1 MIKQSL
7 LADLVTDLPASV
19 RLQKLVTS
27 LHSYFSC
34 GAVVL
39 LRKEGDMLRPVAQQ
53 GLVKEAFGRHFELAQ
68 HPRLAVLCNSRE
80 AICFEPDSP
89 LPDPYDGL
97 IEALPKQPLAVHD
110 CMGMALYIEGNLWG
124 VVTLDALEQ
133 GTFNEHHRQELQRC
147 SLVIEAM
154 LRMTRLEQDNKAL
167 RQGRQDELQMATKLQ
182 TGANIIGNSTAIRG
196 VLEELRIVAQSD
208 LPVLL
213 LGDTGTGKELFARQ
227 LHAQSRRANQPMV
240 YINCAALPESLAE
253 SELFG
258 HSKGAFSGA
267 VSERQGRFESAHG
280 GTLFLDEVGE
290 LPLSIQAKLLRV
302 LQNGEVQRLG
312 TDKVRHVDV
321 RIVAATN
328 RKLQEQIKQKEF
340 RADLYHRLSV
350 YPLHIPPLRDREHD
364 ILLLAGFFLEQN
376 RTRLG
381 FRSLRLNPSTEQML
395 LQYSWPGNVRELEHI
410 ISRAAIKALS
420 LGHVSTEIVTLTPDY
435 FDGLSAPTDFTPAL
449 TSTVESK
456 TPAVLPTLRDAVDQT
471 QRQLIQEALQQS
483 EQSWAQAARLLEV
496 DSSNLHKL
504 ARRLGLKSALNE

>member
-1 MIKQSL
+1 MLHTTLI
-7 LADLVTDLPASV
+7 ADLVTDLPGPV

-27 LHSYFSC
+27 LHHYFSC

-39 LRKEGDMLRPVAQQ
+39 LRKEEDSLRPIAQQ
-53 GLVKEAFGRHFELAQ
+53 GLVKDALGRHFQLAQ
-68 HPRLAVLCNSRE
+68 HPRLAMLCRSRE
-80 AICFEPDSP
+80 AIRFEPDSP

-97 IEALPKQPLAVHD
+97 IEALPNQHLAVHD
-110 CMGMALYIEGNLWG
+110 CMGMALFIEGALWG
-124 VVTLDALEQ
+124 VVTLDALEP
-133 GTFNEHHRQELQRC
+133 GTFNEQHRVQLQSC
-147 SLVIEAM
+147 ALVIEAM

-167 RQGRQDELQMATKLQ
+167 RQGRQDALQMETKLQ
-182 TGANIIGNSTAIRG
+182 TGADIIGQSDAIKS
-196 VLEELRIVAQSD
+196 VLEELRVVAQSD

-227 LHAQSRRANQPMV
+227 LHAKSQRAHKPMV
-240 YINCAALPESLAE
+240 YVNCAALPESLAE

-267 VSERQGRFESAHG
+267 ASERQGRFESAHE
-280 GTLFLDEVGE
+280 GTIFLDEVGE

-328 RKLQEQIKQKEF
+328 RKLQEQIRTKEF

-350 YPLHIPPLRDREHD
+350 YPLHIPPLKQRGND

-381 FRSLRLNPSTEQML
+381 FRSLRLSGSSEQML
-395 LQYSWPGNVRELEHI
+395 LNYPWPGNVRELEHV

-420 LGHVSTEIVTLTPDY
+420 LGEVRTDIVTLTPDF
-435 FDGLSAPTDFTPAL
+435 FDGLNTPGQVTEVHASPQRQRN
-449 TSTVESK
+449 TSPSL
-456 TPAVLPTLRDAVDQT
+456 LPLRDAVETT
-471 QRQLIQEALQQS
+471 QRQLIQEALQQTN
-483 EQSWAQAARLLEV
+483 QSWAQAARILQV
-496 DSSNLHKL
+496 DPSNLHKL
-504 ARRLGLKSALNE
+504 ARRLGVKDAP